1 LQIDVRQW
9 TIGTVQRRDI
19 FRFLIELAVVALL
32 MLVYFSIRG
41 GLPEPAEE
49 ARARS
54 VQIIELE
61 QNLGIYVERKLQQH
75 VIDNDLLRNLSN
87 QIYVWAHFP
96 VIIALAF
103 WLYWRDRAKYGL
115 YRDALLMSAVIGLF
129 AYGLFPT
136 APPRLMPPEW
146 GFIDTLSHGGE
157 PATFLN
163 DYAAVPSYHFGWV
176 FLALVAVFHTS
187 RNLWLRGGIL
197 AITVAMFFAVVVTAN
212 HFILDMVV
220 GVAIVLATLGLSYA
234 WRAGWF
240 RRARFF
246 SRERGLK
253 SP

>member
-9 TIGTVQRRDI
+9 TSWPVQRRDV
-19 FRFLIELAVVALL
+19 FRFLIELGVVTLL

-61 QNLGIYVERKLQQH
+61 QDLGIYVEQKLQQH

-87 QIYVWAHFP
+87 HVYVWAHFP

-103 WLYWRDRAKYGL
+103 WLYWRDRDKYGL

-146 GFIDTLSHGGE
+146 GFIDTLSHAGE

-187 RNLWLRGGIL
+187 RNLWLRGGTL

-212 HFILDMVV
+212 HFILDMIV
-220 GVAIVLATLGLSYA
+220 GVAIVLATLALSYG

-240 RRARFF
+240 RRALFF
-246 SRERGLK
+246 SRERA
-253 SP
+253 

>member
-1 LQIDVRQW
+1 MQVEVGQWPLSGPRSRQLL
-9 TIGTVQRRDI
+9 
-19 FRFLIELAVVALL
+19 RFLAELAVVSVL

-61 QNLGIYVERKLQQH
+61 QNLGIYVEQKLQQY
-75 VIDNDLLRNLSN
+75 VIDNQFLRSAAN
-87 QIYVWAHFP
+87 QVYIWAHFP
-96 VIIALAF
+96 VIIALAV
-103 WLYWRDRAKYGL
+103 WLYWRDRSKYAL
-115 YRDALLMSAVIGLF
+115 YRNTLLMSALVGLF

-146 GFIDTLSHGGE
+146 GFIDTFSHDGE

-163 DYAAVPSYHFGWV
+163 QYAAVPSYHFGWV

-187 RNLWLRGGIL
+187 RSRWLRSLIL

-220 GVAIVLATLGLSYA
+220 GVAIVLAMLGLSYL
-234 WRAGWF
+234 WHTGRIQRTVLSRFRA
-240 RRARFF
+240 
-246 SRERGLK
+246 
-253 SP
+253 